1 MTPIELAE
9 RVNKIMADEAMVEVF
24 TGIRMGLVARLE
36 SLPVGDKDSQHEV
49 ALMLQLLKQVR
60 VQMETYGREAILVA
74 HDKRNEAFIRKIK
87 QSTVP

>member
-9 RVNKIMADEAMVEVF
+9 RVTKIMADEAMVEVF
-24 TGIRMGLVARLE
+24 TGIRMGLVSRLE

-60 VQMETYGREAILVA
+60 VQMETYGREAILSE
-74 HDKRNEAFIRKIK
+74 HDKRNAAFIRKLK
-87 QSTVP
+87 QSTVA